1 MLESMKAWRREL
13 HRFPELSGQE
23 VQTGRRVREMLE
35 ETHPDEVRVMAQ
47 TGLRFVYRCGKKG
60 AKALAFR
67 ADMDAL
73 PVTEKSIYPHPS
85 ENAGRMHACGHD
97 GHMTALIALGHE
109 ASRMRDGGELG
120 CDVVLLFQ
128 PAEETTGG
136 AARMIADGALESP
149 HADAVFGFHL
159 MPQVKLGRI
168 ALSAGG
174 VMAASTEFDLTFH
187 GVGAHGAMP
196 HLGADAGAAMAAAY
210 LTL

>member
-73 PVTEKSIYPHPS
+73 PVWRRASIPIRRKTRGGCTP
-85 ENAGRMHACGHD
+85 AG
-97 GHMTALIALGHE
+97 
-109 ASRMRDGGELG
+109 
-120 CDVVLLFQ
+120 
-128 PAEETTGG
+128 TTG
-136 AARMIADGALESP
+136 
-149 HADAVFGFHL
+149 
-159 MPQVKLGRI
+159 
-168 ALSAGG
+168 
-174 VMAASTEFDLTFH
+174 T
-187 GVGAHGAMP
+187 
-196 HLGADAGAAMAAAY
+196 
-210 LTL
+210 